1 MLWQWDRKRKES
13 LQLRLW
19 NLNSTSNS
27 SVVSRWPSCQISAN
41 QCEAETSANVNKHWK
56 TRAKGNDII
65 TNVIS
70 VNQHFSSTFLWRYSN
85 SRDIVAQAL
94 SFSHPAARV
103 PHRAC
108 SQAKNISSTFI
119 HAKFHGLHLIVHVIP
134 VILKPQSR
142 VDINLA
148 EQAWISDLICF
159 VLAYV
164 QLPLPSSAG
173 EGAAL
178 CVTRNLC
185 MTLYHC
191 ILSGSTP
198 KVM

>member
-1 MLWQWDRKRKES
+1 MGALAVGREKEGELATTS
-13 LQLRLW
+13 LATTRNWRW
-19 NLNSTSNS
+19 NSNSTSNS
-27 SVVSRWPSCQISAN
+27 SVVSRWLSCQISAN
-41 QCEAETSANVNKHWK
+41 QREVETSANVNKHWK

-70 VNQHFSSTFLWRYSN
+70 VNQHFSSIFLCRYSN
-85 SRDIVAQAL
+85 SRDVVARPP

-103 PHRAC
+103 PQRAC
-108 SQAKNISSTFI
+108 SQAKNFSSTFI

-148 EQAWISDLICF
+148 GQAWISDLICF
-159 VLAYV
+159 VLR
-164 QLPLPSSAG
+164 G
-173 EGAAL
+173 GAAL

-185 MTLYHC
+185 MMLYHC